1 MMQVLVV
8 EWWERDRDKSMTMMT
23 TTMTHPIMA
32 SVMMQLLMAVVEL
45 DPSSE
50 HLHKLEVVLSVVLVI
65 GDECLQRIRRVRAIL
80 MLRVLVVEWWERD
93 RSSIILKVTV
103 APMMT
108 TTMTHP
114 IMASVMMQLLLEVV
128 EVDMTTSEVLNLEDN
143 NNDNN
148 NVEKEDMVLVDM
160 GAATKIEVTPQHVN
174 IHRLHLCP
182 TLSVMVH
189 HGRR

>member
-8 EWWERDRDKSMTMMT
+8 EWWERDRDKSMT
-23 TTMTHPIMA
+23 
-32 SVMMQLLMAVVEL
+32 
-45 DPSSE
+45 
-50 HLHKLEVVLSVVLVI
+50 
-65 GDECLQRIRRVRAIL
+65 
-80 MLRVLVVEWWERD
+80 
-93 RSSIILKVTV
+93 
-103 APMMT
+103 MMT

-160 GAATKIEVTPQHVN
+160 GAATKIEVNPQHVN
-174 IHRLHLCP
+174 IHCLHLCP

>member
-1 MMQVLVV
+1 
-8 EWWERDRDKSMTMMT
+8 
-23 TTMTHPIMA
+23 
-32 SVMMQLLMAVVEL
+32 
-45 DPSSE
+45 
-50 HLHKLEVVLSVVLVI
+50 
-65 GDECLQRIRRVRAIL
+65 
-80 MLRVLVVEWWERD
+80 
-93 RSSIILKVTV
+93 
-103 APMMT
+103 
-108 TTMTHP
+108 
-114 IMASVMMQLLLEVV
+114 
-128 EVDMTTSEVLNLEDN
+128 MTTSDVLNLEDN